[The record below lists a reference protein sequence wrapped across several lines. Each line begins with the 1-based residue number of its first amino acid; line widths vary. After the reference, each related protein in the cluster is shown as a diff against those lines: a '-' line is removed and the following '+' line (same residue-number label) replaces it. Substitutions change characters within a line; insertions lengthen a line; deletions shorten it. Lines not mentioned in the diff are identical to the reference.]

1 MADIY
6 VPQDPYTKPYAVLAI
21 SRKKL
26 LSLGFTYEQISLLTD
41 EDMTRIA
48 FWLENKCLDLGF
60 DDDVQFIVHL
70 ELVEKGWFVPPILD
84 EGEPEHSSE
93 DARTTG
99 GHDEASQ
106 T

>member
-6 VPQDPYTKPYAVLAI
+6 IPEDPYTKPYPVLAI

-70 ELVEKGWFVPPILD
+70 ELVEKGWIEPPVLD
-84 EGEPEHSSE
+84 ESEPERSSE
-93 DARTTG
+93 DVQTTG
-99 GHDEASQ
+99 GRDEASQ

>member
-6 VPQDPYTKPYAVLAI
+6 VPEDPYTKPFAVLAI

-48 FWLENKCLDLGF
+48 FWLANKCLDLGF
-60 DDDVQFIVHL
+60 EDDVQFIVRL
-70 ELVEKGWFVPPILD
+70 ELVEKGWKAPPVLD
-84 EGEPEHSSE
+84 ESEPECSPE
-93 DARTTG
+93 DVPTTG
-99 GHDEASQ
+99 GHDEAGQ
-106 T
+106 A